1 MNAAVMPP
9 SMPQGSDDGKSV
21 SYSCSG
27 YFVLAMICVFVGLGC
42 LIWGVYVL
50 MEKTTDK
57 IGVGIVASTT
67 TTTPGNVMIDLSKV
81 TAASKKDAIDEAF
94 KKIGLARVENAL
106 LADSSGMLVD
116 AADSPLYITTKNV
129 TTKTIQKDGDEV
141 YAVFR
146 KYSSTYDTMGIAFA
160 AGGGGGMLLSIIM
173 AFLSRTDSGCRM
185 LMNTT
190 SNVATAAA
198 FAAVIG
204 AQASVSH

>member
-1 MNAAVMPP
+1 MTP
-9 SMPQGSDDGKSV
+9 STIPQNGEEKSV

-27 YFVLAMICVFVGLGC
+27 YFVLAMICVFIGLGC

-57 IGVGIVASTT
+57 IGVGINKEASQ
-67 TTTPGNVMIDLSKV
+67 GNVTIDFSRV
-81 TAASKKDAIDEAF
+81 TAKSKLDAIDDAF
-94 KKIGLARVENAL
+94 RKIGLRQDNHTAL
-106 LADSSGMLVD
+106 LADSGGVLVTE
-116 AADSPLYITTKNV
+116 AVSPVYITTKNA
-129 TTKTIQKDGDEV
+129 TKITIQKNGAYVD

-146 KYSSTYDTMGIAFA
+146 TYSSTYDTMGIAFT

-204 AQASVSH
+204 AQASVNSR